1 MQGRSID
8 ILSQILKYDSHS
20 RVICLTVCC
29 GKLLRTKLMD
39 FLFKDLFSVPKSNAN
54 VLKTV
59 YKTTK
64 TMSIVNQI
72 EHPLKKLV
80 PRPLNKLI
88 LKSKLTLTTPI
99 AEYLRPK
106 HTMF

>member
-39 FLFKDLFSVPKSNAN
+39 FLLEDLFNVPKRSTNI
-54 VLKTV
+54 LKTV
-59 YKTTK
+59 YKTT
-64 TMSIVNQI
+64 
-72 EHPLKKLV
+72 
-80 PRPLNKLI
+80 
-88 LKSKLTLTTPI
+88 
-99 AEYLRPK
+99 
-106 HTMF
+106 